1 MVYDLFSD
9 FFGDDFFTL
18 KPVYS
23 SHTTKDIE
31 CPLCKTRLSKVLK
44 TGKFGCSECYDAFGG
59 YTKQIL
65 SNIHSTA
72 VHKGKISDAASEQL
86 KAKKEIEKLNIE
98 LKDAIEKQE
107 FEKAATLRDKIKEL
121 TEEAK

>member
-44 TGKFGCSECYDAFGG
+44 TDEDICHPTIEGHKLIAEKLCSFFRKLDEKI
-59 YTKQIL
+59 YTKG
-65 SNIHSTA
+65 H
-72 VHKGKISDAASEQL
+72 IS
-86 KAKKEIEKLNIE
+86 
-98 LKDAIEKQE
+98 
-107 FEKAATLRDKIKEL
+107 
-121 TEEAK
+121 